1 MTNPNPSSTTPETP
15 VDEKAKP
22 ATPENEPVKQPASG
36 AHEPTPAKQS

>member
-1 MTNPNPSSTTPETP
+1 MTNPNPSVTTPENS

>member
-1 MTNPNPSSTTPETP
+1 MTDPNRSTTTPEMP
-15 VDEKAKP
+15 ADEKAKP